1 MKSSSMLRST
11 QKNSVSIAQ
20 CSHAHSNHV
29 RNVALQRVA
38 CEYHSFNLL
47 TTTQVSFGEKIAADC
62 CESKSLGWAYVGSGV
77 ISVAE
82 TSCG

>member
-1 MKSSSMLRST
+1 MHTATMSEMWPCNVLR
-11 QKNSVSIAQ
+11 VSITA
-20 CSHAHSNHV
+20 
-29 RNVALQRVA
+29 
-38 CEYHSFNLL
+38 FNLL

-62 CESKSLGWAYVGSGV
+62 CESKSLGRAYVGSGV